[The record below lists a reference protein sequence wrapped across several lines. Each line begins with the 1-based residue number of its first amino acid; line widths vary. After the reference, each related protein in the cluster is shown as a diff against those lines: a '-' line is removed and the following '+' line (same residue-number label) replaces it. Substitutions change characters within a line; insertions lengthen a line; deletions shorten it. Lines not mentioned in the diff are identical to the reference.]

1 MSALPLLLT
10 SLQAASLCGVSR
22 STFNQWVAEGRIPP
36 EVIDTPQYGGWKT
49 TRHLPPAGSGRTAAV
64 PLPPGPA
71 AIPEPA
77 PSAAGAGRAPLPAA

>member
-36 EVIDTPQYGGWKT
+36 EVIDTPQYGGWK
-49 TRHLPPAGSGRTAAV
+49 RYR
-64 PLPPGPA
+64 
-71 AIPEPA
+71 
-77 PSAAGAGRAPLPAA
+77 RAQLERWANGELDHKVAS